1 MNEVNFTAEKRGR
14 GDLKYLAYCGLAID
28 N

>member
-14 GDLKYLAYCGLAID
+14 GDFNYLADCGLAID